1 MVDITTKR
9 AEKAMTAMDSF
20 SWFSVLP
27 LDALSSA
34 EQLPRIGFLAS
45 PRAWP
50 ADTDYIQLAL
60 VSGLP
65 LCQNSYSRSGYDAT
79 HIGKLSSPP
88 LSGLC
93 NTSEI
98 PHAADTSQLN

>member
-1 MVDITTKR
+1 MIDSTTF
-9 AEKAMTAMDSF
+9 ETAKPTISSGRF
-20 SWFSVLP
+20 ALP
-27 LDALSSA
+27 RLVNGFALSAVGSA
-34 EQLPRIGFLAS
+34 RFRFLARS
-45 PRAWP
+45 SAWSVII
-50 ADTDYIQLAL
+50 AFVQLAL

-79 HIGKLSSPP
+79 HIGKFSSPP